1 MFSHVQEIYSEE
13 KNTFFFFLRT
23 ALVRRC
29 ILYCEKSLSVL
40 GAQFSDQVNDG
51 RREEEDGQR
60 RRGGES
66 GGGVAQVSFAGSA
79 EGHLVPRNFGHR
91 LTRVGFGV
99 FRHGA
104 RTNRRHLA
112 AVLVCK
118 TENHHRKDYGNGGV
132 KTRKQETVLRS
143 YPCKSSYNQFYVEIW
158 RENMIQNNYFFY
170 LLSNFVFGLHK
181 FGIIP
186 LHIFFYYWGGYL
198 QN

>member
-112 AVLVCK
+112 AVLV
-118 TENHHRKDYGNGGV
+118 D
-132 KTRKQETVLRS
+132 
-143 YPCKSSYNQFYVEIW
+143 
-158 RENMIQNNYFFY
+158 
-170 LLSNFVFGLHK
+170 FVDLDASDRDGHM
-181 FGIIP
+181 GE
-186 LHIFFYYWGGYL
+186 GAL
-198 QN
+198 QVSHAKHTADAR